1 MASLRSYIKGTGAA
15 LPEKIVTNEDISKL
29 VETSDKWISTRTGIK
44 ERRVITNEN
53 AASLASSAGKEAL
66 ANAGLSPKDI
76 DLVICATVTSD
87 MPFPSTACCVQR
99 DLGINPGVPAFDVAA
114 ACSGFIFVMDIADKY
129 IKSGTA
135 KNVLIIGVDLF
146 SRILDWTDR
155 ATCVIFGDGAGA
167 AVLSATDEDRGVLA
181 SRIHSDGNHW
191 KNLYCPTKF
200 ETPFLGHIEED
211 SPYVKM
217 QGNETFKVAVR
228 TMEENCQEALID
240 AGLTKDDI
248 NLVIPH
254 QANIRIINAIRDRL
268 ELNDEQVYSNIENY
282 GNTSAASIPIAL
294 HEARKEGRVKAGDI
308 VVFVAFG
315 GGLTWASSVVKF

>member
-1 MASLRSYIKGTGAA
+1 MSSLKAYIKGTGAS
-15 LPEKIVTNEDISKL
+15 LPEKVVTNEDLSKL

-53 AASLASSAGKEAL
+53 AASLATSAGKEAIE
-66 ANAGLSPKDI
+66 NAGLDPKDI

-129 IKSGTA
+129 IKSGTV
-135 KNVLIIGVDLF
+135 KNALIIGVDLF

-167 AVLSATDEDRGVLA
+167 VVLSATDEDRGVLA

-200 ETPFLGHIEED
+200 ETPFIGHMIED
-211 SPYVKM
+211 SPFVKM

-228 TMEENCQEALID
+228 TMGENCQEALID

-248 NLVIPH
+248 SLVIPH

-268 ELNDEQVYSNIENY
+268 ELKDEQVYSNIENY

-294 HEARKEGRVKAGDI
+294 HEAWKEGRIKKDNI

-315 GGLTWASSVVKF
+315 GGLTWGSAVIKW